1 MDLII
6 NILLLVMVGSIIY
19 LIIQQRSFSKKLNPF
34 FNQNSQLLESIEKY
48 IEIFNEQNVNDL
60 LKKENDNLSS
70 ESQNKMKKIREE
82 YRMKLVRNNE
92 MSEEHE
98 MLIDFISLSLSLLIK
113 TPPSVREKII
123 RENTDNEYITK
134 ILVSKL
140 PEIQNHFVP
149 VSILEVALS
158 KQNV

>member
-6 NILLLVMVGSIIY
+6 NILLLAMVGSIIY

-60 LKKENDNLSS
+60 LKKENDNSSS

-134 ILVSKL
+134 ILISKL

-158 KQNV
+158 KQNI